1 MEQRV
6 SLITLGVDDLARSR
20 LFYEAMGW
28 HGQSV
33 EQTVFFQAGG
43 LALVLWGRE
52 KLADDAGAETSERR
66 AGFHG
71 VALAQNVRSRQEV
84 DEIVGA
90 AERAGGRVTRP
101 PGETSYGGYAGYFA
115 DPDGH
120 LWEVAH
126 NPGFSLADDGTLT
139 LPDFGAS

>member
-20 LFYEAMGW
+20 RFYEAMGW
-28 HGQSV
+28 HGQEV
-33 EQTVFFQAGG
+33 EQTFFFQAGG

-66 AGFHG
+66 AGFDG
-71 VALAQNVRSRQEV
+71 VALAQNVRSPQEV
-84 DEIVGA
+84 DDIVAA
-90 AERAGGRVTRP
+90 AERAGGQVTRP
-101 PGETSYGGYAGYFA
+101 PQNTFYGGYAAYFA

-126 NPGFSLADDGTLT
+126 NPGFNLADDGTLT

>member
-1 MEQRV
+1 MMKVRGV
-6 SLITLGVDDLARSR
+6 TLAAAL
-20 LFYEAMGW
+20 LL
-28 HGQSV
+28 
-33 EQTVFFQAGG
+33 AGG
-43 LALVLWGRE
+43 ISVLAFDDE
-52 KLADDAGAETSERR
+52 DKPSSPEAKAAAAAIQKLADDAGAESSGRR
-66 AGFHG
+66 AGFDG

-120 LWEVAH
+120 LWEVAY